1 MGFRQDF
8 GLIIT
13 RAVVVFAG
21 LAIASPV
28 RAQSTSQIVAELT
41 AINAKVTNTPCN
53 TGQGMLISNKA
64 MNIFLSNKVSS
75 YLSDGTDL
83 SLYKNYVVLNAAEGS
98 IAIDHNFH
106 QPVDSDD
113 WVRSFFV
120 LGARVN
126 IANAYSARFSNKYY
140 DNRLGFLVQHTWM
153 GTPRTYYN
161 NCGSQKMA
169 MDAQRAEIVHG
180 LAIALRR
187 KAADFEHGLDSIGQ
201 AEVPGQNLNGVKAK
215 LRKDFYAGLRA
226 EYLQKFSEQ
235 QSALLIN
242 TNNFDLVTDSWTTAG
257 IYIPVITQKFMIAA
271 DVNSAVTRHLNY
283 PAELSV
289 THTRFWESNKFGR
302 LFFTLNGKVIINNS
316 VQSGLLYHA
325 DAFGETSVAAN
336 ALFLDKG
343 NLFIG
348 SYKNFVT
355 PTASAKVAWLPLTSH
370 FGLSFRI
377 EKNFGDYHAWNA
389 ILGVPIVL
397 IDKNEVPAITFEAQ
411 VLFSDMTNSLK
422 NTSLPF
428 NRTAIGFTVGI
439 PFSKIVY

>member
-1 MGFRQDF
+1 MGFRQDIAIKITGSIALLV
-8 GLIIT
+8 GLGVT
-13 RAVVVFAG
+13 LPAG
-21 LAIASPV
+21 
-28 RAQSTSQIVAELT
+28 AQSSQPVIAELK
-41 AINAKVTNTPCN
+41 AINTQITNTPCG
-53 TGQGMLISNKA
+53 TRQGALVSNKA

-98 IAIDHNFH
+98 IAIDHNFR
-106 QPVDSDD
+106 QPVEGDES
-113 WVRSFFV
+113 VRSFFV
-120 LGARVN
+120 LGARAN
-126 IANAYSARFSNKYY
+126 IANAYSARFSNKYN

-153 GTPRTYYN
+153 GRPAIHYE
-161 NCGSQKMA
+161 CGSQKMA
-169 MDAQRAEIVHG
+169 MDAQRAIILHNLETTYQRETG
-180 LAIALRR
+180 
-187 KAADFEHGLDSIGQ
+187 DFERGLDSLKQ
-201 AEVPGQNLNGVKAK
+201 NEVPGQDMKALKDK
-215 LRKDFYAGLRA
+215 LRKNFYAALRD
-226 EYLQKFSEQ
+226 EYIEKFSEAQ
-235 QSALLIN
+235 SSALIN
-242 TNNFDLVTDSWTTAG
+242 SNNFNLITDNWTSVG
-257 IYIPVITQKFMIAA
+257 VYVPVITQKFMVSA
-271 DVNSAVTRHLNY
+271 DINSAAAKRQNY
-283 PAELSV
+283 PLELSL

-348 SYKNFVT
+348 LYKNFVT

-389 ILGVPIVL
+389 TLGVPIVL

-411 VLFSDMTNSLK
+411 ILFSDMANSIK
-422 NTSLPF
+422 NTALPY

>member
-1 MGFRQDF
+1 MGFRQDI
-8 GLIIT
+8 GLIIA
-13 RAVVVFAG
+13 RAVAMVAALVIAIPAG
-21 LAIASPV
+21 
-28 RAQSTSQIVAELT
+28 AQSTSQIVAELT

-75 YLSDGTDL
+75 YLSDETDL

-126 IANAYSARFSNKYY
+126 IANTYSARFSNKYY
-140 DNRLGFLVQHTWM
+140 DNRLGFVVQHTWM

-161 NCGSQKMA
+161 NCGSQKMT
-169 MDAQRAEIVHG
+169 MDAQRAEIVHS
-180 LAIALRR
+180 LAIALKR

-201 AEVPGQNLNGVKAK
+201 AEVPGQNLDGVKAK

-235 QSALLIN
+235 QATLLIN
-242 TNNFDLVTDSWTTAG
+242 TNNFDLVTDNWTTAG
-257 IYIPVITQKFMIAA
+257 VYIPVITQKFMIAA
-271 DVNSAVTRHLNY
+271 DVNSAASRHQNY

-289 THTRFWESNKFGR
+289 THTRFWESTKFGR
-302 LFFTLNGKVIINNS
+302 LFLTLNGKFWINNS
-316 VQSGLLYHA
+316 VQSGLLFHA
-325 DAFGETSVAAN
+325 DAFGETSAAEN
-336 ALFLDKG
+336 ALFLNQG
-343 NLFIG
+343 NLFTG
-348 SYKNFVT
+348 QYKNFIT
-355 PTASAKVAWLPLTSH
+355 PVVSAKLAYLPFDSH
-370 FGLSFRI
+370 FGLSLRI
-377 EKNFGDYHAWNA
+377 EKNFGTYHAVNA
-389 ILGVPIVL
+389 ILGIPIVL
-397 IDKNEVPAITFEAQ
+397 IDKNTVPAITFEAQ
-411 VLFSDMTNSLK
+411 VLFSDITNSIK

-428 NRTAIGFTVGI
+428 NRTAVGFTVGI